1 MNLSYPSH
9 SSHFSLFQPAGVSTR
24 ILLADDN
31 RTLYR
36 SLVRAGYQVTHAAT
50 DTAIWKHLEAH
61 DIELV
66 ILNLTMPGVNGL
78 EICQQIRQRSDIP
91 IILLTPNHA
100 ETIISGLEVGADD
113 AINHPVVPL
122 ELVARVQAMLRSV
135 RRINGGSGFHH
146 RHEEKAVQ
154 PKLQHF
160 PAFLSGDLARLT
172 SNCAAEEIY
181 I

>member
-113 AINHPVVPL
+113 AIWNW
-122 ELVARVQAMLRSV
+122 LRGCRPCCALCAESMGAV
-135 RRINGGSGFHH
+135 DFIIVMKRRQCNPS
-146 RHEEKAVQ
+146 
-154 PKLQHF
+154 
-160 PAFLSGDLARLT
+160 SNT
-172 SNCAAEEIY
+172 SLPFCQEI
-181 I
+181 